1 MLERPQG
8 GNRALLVEVD
18 LGTRDSAERLSELSA
33 LAQSAGADVVGQVT
47 GRRARPDPAL
57 FAGRGKV
64 DEIAQART
72 AQQADLVIFDH
83 PLSGVQ
89 QRNLEEAIGCRVVD
103 RVSLIL
109 DIFALRAR
117 SAEGKLQVELAQLR
131 HMSTRLAG
139 AWSHL
144 ERQKGGI
151 GLRGP
156 GETQLET
163 DRRLIG
169 NRVKLVRERIGRVET
184 RRHVQSRNRRR
195 AEVRT
200 VALVGYTNAGKSTL
214 FNRLT
219 GDHVFV
225 ANQLF
230 ATLDT
235 TLRRIYVP
243 GADTI
248 VLSDT
253 VGFIRDLPH
262 DLVAAFRATLAEA
275 ADADLLLHV
284 VDAGAE
290 ARDTQDSA
298 VEAVLEEIGAASVP
312 RIRVLNKID
321 ACGLDPGVT
330 RDACGTISSVRVSAL
345 TGAGCGDLRAAL
357 AERFPL
363 AQSRAGPD
371 GSDAEPADSGAHC

>member
-131 HMSTRLAG
+131 HMQHAPCRRMVA
-139 AWSHL
+139 
-144 ERQKGGI
+144 
-151 GLRGP
+151 P
-156 GETQLET
+156 GTAE
-163 DRRLIG
+163 
-169 NRVKLVRERIGRVET
+169 
-184 RRHVQSRNRRR
+184 RRH
-195 AEVRT
+195 RT
-200 VALVGYTNAGKSTL
+200 A
-214 FNRLT
+214 R
-219 GDHVFV
+219 
-225 ANQLF
+225 
-230 ATLDT
+230 
-235 TLRRIYVP
+235 P
-243 GADTI
+243 G
-248 VLSDT
+248 
-253 VGFIRDLPH
+253 
-262 DLVAAFRATLAEA
+262 
-275 ADADLLLHV
+275 
-284 VDAGAE
+284 
-290 ARDTQDSA
+290 
-298 VEAVLEEIGAASVP
+298 
-312 RIRVLNKID
+312 
-321 ACGLDPGVT
+321 
-330 RDACGTISSVRVSAL
+330 
-345 TGAGCGDLRAAL
+345 
-357 AERFPL
+357 
-363 AQSRAGPD
+363 
-371 GSDAEPADSGAHC
+371 